1 MLERMFNDVGG
12 SAMADR
18 ARENPN
24 RRRLLAM
31 TGGSLASA
39 ALVPHSW
46 TRPVIN
52 SVILPAHAQ
61 TTGESTV
68 AENGSPPAAPP
79 EDIFSISCTAVCFN
93 NIQQSFTFA
102 CVQGQL
108 LASDGTDMTGVAFQ
122 VAWNFPSGPNL
133 VTNHTAGADGAFGA
147 GNTLC
152 GPSADGVFSSVNVV
166 VSFTDEGTFGTN
178 TCEST
183 PLCTS

>member
-1 MLERMFNDVGG
+1 MFNDVGE
-12 SAMADR
+12 SSMADR

-31 TGGSLASA
+31 TGGSLATA

-46 TRPVIN
+46 TRPVIK
-52 SVILPAHAQ
+52 SVIVPAHAQ
-61 TTGESTV
+61 TTGATAGPETGDST
-68 AENGSPPAAPP
+68 PAAPP
-79 EDIFSISCTAVCFN
+79 EDIFSISCTASCFN
-93 NIQQSFTFA
+93 NVQQSFTFA

-133 VTNHTAGADGAFGA
+133 VTNHTAGTDGAFGA

-152 GPSADGVFSSVNVV
+152 SPTADGIFGSVNVV
-166 VSFTDEGTFGTN
+166 VSFTDQGTFGTN
-178 TCEST
+178 TCESS